1 MRKMILPF
9 LILSIGLCA
18 LAQEADP
25 TKLSLERLYGGRE
38 LRAKSPRSGTW
49 VEGQESLFAIE
60 DSATLEE
67 GQDLVRYDVQSNN
80 REILLEAAKLLVGE
94 PPKPMSIE
102 DFSFSP
108 DQSKMLIFTNSQR
121 VWRLNTK
128 GDYWVVDLKTGNKQ
142 QIGVGFPASTLMFA
156 KFSPDGNQV
165 AYVQAHN
172 IYTENLA
179 TGARQQLTHDGS
191 ETTINGTFDWVYEE
205 EFSLRDGFRWSP
217 DSTSIAYW
225 QLDAAKVGIFNMIN
239 NTDDLYSRIIPLQ
252 YPKAGTANSSC
263 RTGVVSLATGKTQ
276 WIQLEGDPSQNY
288 IASLEWVDQNGL
300 FLQYLNRKQNHLQ
313 LMYAEAATGKTRV
326 VISEKDDAWVEVVED
341 LVFLDNGKKFTWS
354 SEREGFRRIY
364 LYDLQ
369 GKQLAALTPA
379 DYDVVKV
386 ESIVEKAGYLY
397 YTAAPTNPLQR
408 YLFRVPLKGGKPE
421 RVTPAQFEGWNG
433 YEISP
438 DQKWAFHT
446 YSNFATPPVYRIVA
460 LPAHKEVRLLEDNK
474 VLADKLAQVKL
485 GSHEFLKVDIGE
497 ITLDAHMIKPPGFD
511 PSKKYP
517 ILFEVYGEPA
527 GQTVTDRFSSK
538 LLFDFYLAQEGYIVC
553 SIDNRGTASPR
564 GHDWRKSIYQKIGV
578 LTSADQAAAA
588 RAIMNARPY
597 IDQNAVAIW
606 GWSGGGSQTLNAMF
620 RYPDLYK
627 TGMAVAP
634 VPDMRYYDTIY
645 QERYTGLPEE
655 GDAYKIGSPITYAE
669 NLVGNL
675 LLVHGTG
682 DDNVHY
688 QGTEALINKLV
699 THNKVFDMMAYPNR
713 SHGIFEGK
721 GTTLH
726 LYSLLTRYLMTH
738 HRPGP
743 Y

>member
-1 MRKMILPF
+1 MRKSLF
-9 LILSIGLCA
+9 LFLWLGLCA
-18 LAQEADP
+18 LAQETDP
-25 TKLSLERLYGGRE
+25 SKLSLERIFAGRE
-38 LRAKSPRSGTW
+38 FRGKAPHSGTW
-49 VEGQESLFAIE
+49 VEGQESLFATE
-60 DSATLEE
+60 DSTTLEE
-67 GQDLVRYDVQSNN
+67 GQDLVRYDVQSNK
-80 REILLEAAKLLVGE
+80 REMVLEAAKLLVGE
-94 PPKPMSIE
+94 PAKPMSIE

-108 DQSKMLIFTNSQR
+108 DQSKLLIFTNTQR

-128 GDYWVVDLKTGNKQ
+128 GDYWVVDLKTGEKH
-142 QIGVGFPASTLMFA
+142 QIGAGFPASTLMFA
-156 KFSPDGNQV
+156 KFSPDSSQV

-172 IYTENLA
+172 IYTENVA
-179 TGARQQLTHDGS
+179 SGERRQLTKDGS
-191 ETTINGTFDWVYEE
+191 ESLINGTFDWVYEE
-205 EFSLRDGFRWSP
+205 EFGLRDGFRWSP
-217 DSTSIAYW
+217 DGKSIAYW
-225 QLDAAKVGIFNMIN
+225 QLDASKVGIFNLIN
-239 NTDDLYSRIIPLQ
+239 NTDELYSRIIPLQ

-263 RTGVVSLATGKTQ
+263 RAGVVSLASGQTQ
-276 WIQLEGDPSQNY
+276 WLQLEGDPTQNY
-288 IASLEWVDQNGL
+288 IADLEWVDASGL
-300 FLQYLNRKQNHLQ
+300 LLQYLNRKQNHLQ
-313 LMYAEAATGKTRV
+313 LMYAEAASGKTRV
-326 VISEKDDAWVEVVED
+326 VIDEHDDAWVEVVED

-354 SEREGFRRIY
+354 SEREGFKRIY

-369 GKQLAALTPA
+369 GKQLAALTPP

-386 ESIVEKAGYLY
+386 ESIVEKAGFLY
-397 YTAAPTNPLQR
+397 YTAAPENPLQR
-408 YLFRVPLKGGKPE
+408 YLFRVPLEGGKPE
-421 RVTPAQFEGWNG
+421 RVTPAQFSGWNG

-460 LPAHKEVRLLEDNK
+460 LPSHKEVRLLEDNK
-474 VLADKLAQVKL
+474 ALAEKLAQVTL

-497 ITLDAHMIKPPGFD
+497 ITLDAFMIKPPGFD
-511 PSKKYP
+511 PAKQYP

-538 LLFDFYLAQEGYIVC
+538 ILFDYFLAQEGYIVC
-553 SIDNRGTASPR
+553 SVDNRGTASPR

-588 RAIMNARPY
+588 KAIMDARPY

-620 RYPDLYK
+620 RYPDLYR

-655 GDAYKIGSPITYAE
+655 GDAYKTGSPITYAE
-669 NLVGNL
+669 NLKGNL

-699 THNKVFDMMAYPNR
+699 ANNKVFDMMAYPNR
-713 SHGIFEGK
+713 THGIYEGK

-726 LYSLLTRYLMTH
+726 LYSLLTRYLQAH